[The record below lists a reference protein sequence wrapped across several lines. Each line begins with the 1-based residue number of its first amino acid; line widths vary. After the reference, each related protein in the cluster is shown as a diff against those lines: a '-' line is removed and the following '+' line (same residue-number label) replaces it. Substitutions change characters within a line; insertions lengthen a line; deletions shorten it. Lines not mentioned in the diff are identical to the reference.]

1 MRNELQAIY
10 KIKTAENGQEGL
22 EKALKFMPDIIITD
36 IMMPI
41 MDGFE
46 FCEKV
51 KNDIRISHIP
61 LMMMTA
67 KGMQIDK
74 IKGIDSGADVYITK
88 PFNMSVMKSHIK
100 QLITSRQILFE
111 KYFNAIKN
119 EDLSKTTSVD
129 KEFITKI
136 LEYINNNISDS
147 RLSVEHLAD
156 ELLVSR
162 SKLYRKIKALT
173 GDTATEFIRK
183 IRLEKANELLE
194 KTDLTV
200 SEIGYKVGF
209 SSPSYFTKCF
219 KNHFGIIPKDVRF
232 QK

>member
-1 MRNELQAIY
+1 MVLNLKSIFQKEISILTKSYPLKSNSNHSNFEQIDDSLSQIDLKDIKKIETKKTILIVEDNPELKNYLRNELKNIY

-100 QLITSRQILFE
+100 QLITSRQILL
-111 KYFNAIKN
+111 KN
-119 EDLSKTTSVD
+119 ILTVLKMKTC
-129 KEFITKI
+129 
-136 LEYINNNISDS
+136 LNNI
-147 RLSVEHLAD
+147 
-156 ELLVSR
+156 
-162 SKLYRKIKALT
+162 
-173 GDTATEFIRK
+173 G
-183 IRLEKANELLE
+183 
-194 KTDLTV
+194 
-200 SEIGYKVGF
+200 
-209 SSPSYFTKCF
+209 
-219 KNHFGIIPKDVRF
+219 
-232 QK
+232 

>member
-1 MRNELQAIY
+1 M
-10 KIKTAENGQEGL
+10 
-22 EKALKFMPDIIITD
+22 
-36 IMMPI
+36 
-41 MDGFE
+41 
-46 FCEKV
+46 
-51 KNDIRISHIP
+51 
-61 LMMMTA
+61 
-67 KGMQIDK
+67 
-74 IKGIDSGADVYITK
+74 
-88 PFNMSVMKSHIK
+88 
-100 QLITSRQILFE
+100 
-111 KYFNAIKN
+111 
-119 EDLSKTTSVD
+119 
-129 KEFITKI
+129 TKI

-147 RLSVEHLAD
+147 KLSVEHLAD

-219 KNHFGIIPKDVRF
+219 KNHFGIIPKEIRRSSRELKQLEKLGEVMYTKTF
-232 QK
+232 WE

>member
-1 MRNELQAIY
+1 M
-10 KIKTAENGQEGL
+10 
-22 EKALKFMPDIIITD
+22 
-36 IMMPI
+36 
-41 MDGFE
+41 
-46 FCEKV
+46 
-51 KNDIRISHIP
+51 
-61 LMMMTA
+61 
-67 KGMQIDK
+67 
-74 IKGIDSGADVYITK
+74 
-88 PFNMSVMKSHIK
+88 
-100 QLITSRQILFE
+100 
-111 KYFNAIKN
+111 
-119 EDLSKTTSVD
+119 
-129 KEFITKI
+129 
-136 LEYINNNISDS
+136 
-147 RLSVEHLAD
+147 SVEHLAD

-173 GDTATEFIRK
+173 GETATEFIRK